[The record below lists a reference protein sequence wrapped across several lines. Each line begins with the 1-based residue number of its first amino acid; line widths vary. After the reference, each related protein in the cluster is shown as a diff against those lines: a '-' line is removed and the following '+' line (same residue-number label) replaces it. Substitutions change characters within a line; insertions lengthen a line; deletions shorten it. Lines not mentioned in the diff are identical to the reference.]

1 MFAQGMFQIDP
12 NATPDQ
18 VERKRAMIA
27 ALMPRFGQA
36 KYVGEGLGQLATG
49 IAMGAQNRKL
59 DRAENAG
66 RQGAS
71 DLFSRIMGGARG
83 DTSGFSILGQGQ
95 QAAPRPTDPNDPVN
109 IAGDT
114 MTALGKDAG
123 TSGYRAS
130 LIGTES
136 GGNWKAQNSEM
147 GAGGKKGHFGRVQ
160 FGQARLQEAMN
171 AGAIPQGTTPE
182 QFMNSPALQIAAE
195 NWHFSDLERQL
206 SPLVGTVVNGKPLDL
221 GALVA
226 MGHLGGAAGARRFV
240 ETGGRYNP
248 SDTFGTSLADYA
260 AKHGGLSSE
269 LSSAARPVQA
279 SIDEA
284 AIYEA
289 LANPWLN
296 AQQRAALTDM
306 LSQSRQNADP
316 IRQLEMQK
324 LQKEV
329 ELMGQPQTP
338 EVVAERRALAAEA
351 GLQPGTPEY
360 QAFMVNGEIPGA
372 GGKDDPTSVREYQ
385 FYAQQAIARGE
396 QPIPYEKFITLEAA
410 AGNPATGNFTQPV
423 TPGQEQ
429 IDKAYAPEYVQWT
442 QGGGADMANQIATIE
457 GIADRL
463 GSGTENL
470 TGPGVGSQPDW
481 LGAWTTPNAVSARE
495 DVESVVQRNLRVLLG
510 AQFTQ
515 AEGDRLI
522 ARAYNPRLPEKE
534 NAIRLRRLAKGMR
547 AAAEARADQA
557 AYYEAN
563 GTLVGWQGK
572 VWTPSDFE
580 NLIEDGPPDS
590 PEPDKDGW
598 QTINGVKVRIKQ

>member
-59 DRAENAG
+59 DRAENTG

-95 QAAPRPTDPNDPVN
+95 QAASRPTDPNDPVN

-279 SIDEA
+279 STDEA

-306 LSQSRQNADP
+306 LGQSRQNADP
-316 IRQLEMQK
+316 MRQLEMQK

-329 ELMGQPQTP
+329 ELMGQPKAPTP
-338 EVVAERRALAAEA
+338 TDDMREYEFAKQQGFEGTFTDFMTAMRKAGASTTNINNTMGGEVGTIPQGFELFTDAETGARSMR
-351 GLQPGTPEY
+351 P
-360 QAFMVNGEIPGA
+360 IA
-372 GGKDDPTSVREYQ
+372 GGPEDQTQKNEKAAGGRDIATQTITSSASRAREASKNRSVDGFLAGIAAMNPESENAEIYRQ
-385 FYAQQAIARGE
+385 VDVLKSQAIVSNLQAMRDAS
-396 QPIPYEKFITLEAA
+396 P
-410 AGNPATGNFTQPV
+410 TGGALGAV
-423 TPGQEQ
+423 T
-429 IDKAYAPEYVQWT
+429 APELKMLADKS
-442 QGGGADMANQIATIE
+442 GALDPRSKNFERDLNDYELSLLQVVHGPDEGRRIFEATRSD
-457 GIADRL
+457 AP
-463 GSGTENL
+463 TA
-470 TGPGVGSQPDW
+470 PD
-481 LGAWTTPNAVSARE
+481 E
-495 DVESVVQRNLRVLLG
+495 
-510 AQFTQ
+510 
-515 AEGDRLI
+515 
-522 ARAYNPRLPEKE
+522 
-534 NAIRLRRLAKGMR
+534 
-547 AAAEARADQA
+547 
-557 AYYEAN
+557 
-563 GTLVGWQGK
+563 
-572 VWTPSDFE
+572 
-580 NLIEDGPPDS
+580 
-590 PEPDKDGW
+590 DGW
-598 QTINGVKVRIKQ
+598 QTINGYKVRVKQ